1 MKRAASSY
9 RAARRNE
16 AREAYKQLLKMS
28 GRIITWPDYWQK
40 YGQRIIPSQ
49 DADGNPVE
57 KRRLGIKHKTFRAK
71 TYTSNGVREAA
82 RRLRRMK

>member
-1 MKRAASSY
+1 MKREASSY
-9 RAARRNE
+9 RAARRND
-16 AREAYKQLLKMS
+16 ARVAYNELLKMS

-49 DADGNPVE
+49 DGNGNLVE

-71 TYTSNGVREAA
+71 TYTSNGAREAA